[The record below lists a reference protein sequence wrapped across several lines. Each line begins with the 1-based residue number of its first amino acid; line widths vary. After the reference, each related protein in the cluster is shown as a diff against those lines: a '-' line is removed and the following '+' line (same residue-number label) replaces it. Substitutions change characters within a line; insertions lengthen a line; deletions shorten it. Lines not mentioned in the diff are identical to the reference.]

1 MIPNETD
8 IRTDREL
15 LELSRDGDRDAFGEL
30 VSRHYRS
37 CLNLAT
43 YILRNRTEAEDE
55 VQQALWKAFDHL
67 DQYLG
72 EAEFFIWLLRIVVN
86 ECRMLMRSK
95 KRVRSL
101 YIDGSVNTLANRP
114 IELVSS
120 ITDPEYEVI
129 NREMVD
135 VLRTEIQRIP
145 PLFRQV
151 IVLRDVEERSM
162 LEVANTLGITIPAAK
177 SRLLRARTEL
187 RQRIIRRCGA
197 NKHMVPLP
205 KTLPAKRVQHPDLA
219 A

>member
-1 MIPNETD
+1 MIPNELDT
-8 IRTDREL
+8 RTDREL

-37 CLNLAT
+37 CVNLAT

-101 YIDGSVNTLANRP
+101 YIDGSVHALANRP

-120 ITDPEYEVI
+120 IADPEYEVI
-129 NREMVD
+129 NGEMID
-135 VLRTEIQRIP
+135 VLRMEIQRIP

-162 LEVANTLGITIPAAK
+162 LDVANTLGITVPAAK

-205 KTLPAKRVQHPDLA
+205 KSLPARHVQHPDLA